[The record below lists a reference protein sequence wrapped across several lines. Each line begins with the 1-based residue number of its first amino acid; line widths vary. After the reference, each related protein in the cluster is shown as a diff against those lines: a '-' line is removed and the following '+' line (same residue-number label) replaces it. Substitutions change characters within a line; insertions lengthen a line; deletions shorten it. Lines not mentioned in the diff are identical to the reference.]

1 MLNFHTPSKAPRT
14 SGGPT
19 RPRGFDSPSCLGE
32 EERERER
39 ERECGKKRRRC
50 RKQPK
55 VPCPSRLCLL
65 SHCLIGDKPGRACPA
80 RFPEKAAEKPTEFR
94 SRRVSLESRRVA
106 QARRGITGAF
116 STRPAEYPWSAHF
129 QRSRAEYPWS
139 TQPQR
144 NLRKARYPYNYR
156 QDGSHIRYS
165 SCRVGVIEKARI
177 GLVLFFSFY
186 V

>member
-1 MLNFHTPSKAPRT
+1 MKTGVKRQSNRENLV
-14 SGGPT
+14 
-19 RPRGFDSPSCLGE
+19 
-32 EERERER
+32 RERER
-39 ERECGKKRRRC
+39 KRECGKKRRRC

-129 QRSRAEYPWS
+129 QRSPQEY
-139 TQPQR
+139 R
-144 NLRKARYPYNYR
+144 
-156 QDGSHIRYS
+156 
-165 SCRVGVIEKARI
+165 RVGPSIPGVPNRREMRCIPIITGRMDPTSGTVAV
-177 GLVLFFSFY
+177 GWG
-186 V
+186 

>member
-1 MLNFHTPSKAPRT
+1 M
-14 SGGPT
+14 
-19 RPRGFDSPSCLGE
+19 
-32 EERERER
+32 
-39 ERECGKKRRRC
+39 
-50 RKQPK
+50 
-55 VPCPSRLCLL
+55 PCPSRLCLL

-80 RFPEKAAEKPTEFR
+80 WFPEKAAQKPTEFR

-129 QRSRAEYPWS
+129 QRSPQEYRRVGPS
-139 TQPQR
+139 IPGVPNR
-144 NLRKARYPYNYR
+144 REICPKRVYPYNYR